1 MKKEKRPQDFTD
13 KPTYPGG
20 LEAMRAFI
28 REHLKYPEEAR
39 AAQVD
44 GTVRLRMT
52 INHLGKVVKTKVIT
66 SVGYG
71 CDEEAE
77 RIAKLFQF
85 TAPRK
90 ARLRARFHKTVNFH
104 FRYPGASDQPG
115 QQSQAAMQLRYTIKD
130 QQKEQPEGG
139 KKGYSYTIKL
149 D

>member
-1 MKKEKRPQDFTD
+1 PQDFAD

-28 REHLKYPEEAR
+28 RKHLKYPE
-39 AAQVD
+39 AAQAAGVE

-52 INHLGKVVKTKVIT
+52 INHQGKVIRTKVIT

-77 RIAKLFQF
+77 RVARLLQF

-90 ARLRARFHKTVNFH
+90 ARLRARFNKTVNFH
-104 FRYPGASDQPG
+104 FKYQDPAPKSTTASSSP
-115 QQSQAAMQLRYTIKD
+115 QSTQLRYTIKG
-130 QQKEQPEGG
+130 KAPEPGEEG
-139 KKGYSYTIKL
+139 KKGYNYTIKL
-149 D
+149 K